1 MLKLLIV
8 DDEPIVRRGLR
19 QTLPWEQLG
28 ITVVGEAKNGIEGL
42 EMAIALKPDIVITD
56 LKMPKLDGIGMI
68 EKIKAAKLNPKFVIL
83 SGYGEFSY
91 AKKAI
96 DNEVA
101 SYLLKPVSTEEM
113 LKTIE
118 AVVRKIEDKR
128 SLSQG
133 QAILESSREDMK
145 RRLIRKLV
153 RLDYSSKEDLEGEI
167 VFLVGASFHEG
178 RFLVSVLDEKKEEP
192 VELSFFESALEK
204 VLSSAKIPYVDGIYH
219 QRSCFFVAEKRAE
232 EIEKAVRRA
241 FEEYERKTPVTI
253 SVGVS
258 RPVTSFEGIPEAYE
272 NAKTSAESLLMRFV
286 NSIEFYGRETEK
298 VYSPVLLKALAYIRE
313 HYGEELSVSSVS
325 DALNVSSS
333 HLMHLFKKELATT
346 FNTMLVSTRIE
357 EAKKLLK
364 SGEYRVSEV
373 ADKVGY
379 NDTRYFTSVFKKV
392 TGRTPVSYIKGAD
405 EK

>member
-153 RLDYSSKEDLEGEI
+153 RQDRLPRMKWHFPG
-167 VFLVGASFHEG
+167 
-178 RFLVSVLDEKKEEP
+178 
-192 VELSFFESALEK
+192 
-204 VLSSAKIPYVDGIYH
+204 
-219 QRSCFFVAEKRAE
+219 
-232 EIEKAVRRA
+232 
-241 FEEYERKTPVTI
+241 
-253 SVGVS
+253 
-258 RPVTSFEGIPEAYE
+258 
-272 NAKTSAESLLMRFV
+272 
-286 NSIEFYGRETEK
+286 
-298 VYSPVLLKALAYIRE
+298 
-313 HYGEELSVSSVS
+313 
-325 DALNVSSS
+325 
-333 HLMHLFKKELATT
+333 
-346 FNTMLVSTRIE
+346 
-357 EAKKLLK
+357 
-364 SGEYRVSEV
+364 
-373 ADKVGY
+373 
-379 NDTRYFTSVFKKV
+379 
-392 TGRTPVSYIKGAD
+392 
-405 EK
+405 

>member
-1 MLKLLIV
+1 MFKLLIV
-8 DDEPIVRRGLR
+8 DDEPLVRRGLKE
-19 QTLPWEQLG
+19 TVPWEQLG
-28 ITVVGEAKNGIEGL
+28 IVVVGEAKNGIDGFEK
-42 EMAIALKPDIVITD
+42 ALALRPDIVITD

-68 EKIKAAKLNPKFVIL
+68 EKIKAAKLNPKFIIL

-101 SYLLKPVSTEEM
+101 SYLLKPVSSEEM
-113 LKTIE
+113 LKAIE
-118 AVVRKIEDKR
+118 AVVKKIEDKR
-128 SLSQG
+128 SLSQS

-145 RRLIRKLV
+145 RRLIRMLV
-153 RLDYSSKEDLEGEI
+153 RQDYSSVDDLEREI
-167 VFLVGASFHEG
+167 EFLIGSTFQKG

-192 VELSFFESALEK
+192 IELAYFENALEK
-204 VLSSAKIPYVDGIYH
+204 AFSTAKIPYIDGIYH
-219 QRSCFFVAEKRAE
+219 QRSCFFVAEE
-232 EIEKAVRRA
+232 GVGLIEAAVRNA
-241 FEEYERKTPVTI
+241 FDDYERKSPITI

-258 RPVTSFEGIPEAYE
+258 RPVASLAEIPEAYE

-313 HYGEELSVSSVS
+313 HYGEDLSVSSVS

-346 FNTMLVSTRIE
+346 FNTMLVSTRID

-364 SGEYRVSEV
+364 TGEYRVSEV